1 VLFELRLS
9 EWAQQALDRLSSEGI
24 DAILDC
30 FNNLRRNPY
39 RDMEHRVTL
48 ILPLVQTYRH
58 AYPCGN
64 LAIAYHLRTPD
75 EIYVEAIGP
84 QYPDV

>member
-9 EWAQQALDRLSSEGI
+9 EWAQQALNRLSPAAL
-24 DAILDC
+24 DAVLDC
-30 FNNLRRNPY
+30 LNDLRRNPY

-48 ILPLVQTYRH
+48 VLPLVRTYRH
-58 AYPCGN
+58 AYACGD

-75 EIYVEAIGP
+75 EIYVDAIGR
-84 QYPDV
+84 QYPAA